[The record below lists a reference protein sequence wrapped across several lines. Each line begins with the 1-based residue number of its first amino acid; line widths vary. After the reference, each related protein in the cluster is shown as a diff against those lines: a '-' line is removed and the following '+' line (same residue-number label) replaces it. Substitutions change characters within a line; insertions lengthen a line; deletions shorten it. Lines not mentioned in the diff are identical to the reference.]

1 MKRKP
6 YNPTP
11 IHPVIL
17 FDGVCNFCNGTVNFV
32 IKKDRMNAIKF
43 SPLQSIAGAQLKE
56 QYGIGD
62 DLKSFIFI
70 ENGKAYKKS
79 TAALHVCKY
88 LKGIYKI
95 GFLGILIPTFLR
107 DLVYDY
113 IAKNRYKWF
122 GQKDTCMIPSAEIRA
137 KFLV

>member
-1 MKRKP
+1 MKSKP
-6 YNPTP
+6 YNPSP

-17 FDGVCNFCNGTVNFV
+17 FDGVCNFCNSTVNFV

-95 GFLGILIPTFLR
+95 GFLGILIPAFLR
-107 DLVYDY
+107 DIVYDY
-113 IAKNRYKWF
+113 VAKNRYKWF

>member
-6 YNPTP
+6 YNHTP

-17 FDGVCNFCNGTVNFV
+17 FDGVCNFCNSTVNFV

-56 QYGIGD
+56 QYEIGD

-95 GFLGILIPTFLR
+95 GFLGILIPAFLR
-107 DLVYDY
+107 DIVYDY

-122 GQKDTCMIPSAEIRA
+122 GQKETCMIPSAEIRA